1 MKSKAVIAKLHK
13 TSLTLAVVAA
23 LGGVLTLNANAAIS
37 GANAPATVAHSTVLA
52 NGDAVVGALPMT
64 HPIHVVVAL
73 KPRDRAGLDAFIANN
88 AKNQA
93 KGMKAQLMTPA
104 QFLANH
110 APTQAQAQTV
120 ANYLTN
126 MGYKNVVIAPNRL
139 LVSADGT
146 AMTARNAFM
155 TTFAQVRKADGRI
168 AFANTDEV
176 RIPAALSGT
185 VQAVLGLQTVH
196 QAHTFAK
203 RLVPNG
209 GAHTLSITGHFPTE
223 FPSIY
228 GAGGAAVA
236 SGVSVAIITE
246 GDLTQ
251 TLADLNT
258 FTTNHSLPAVTTSIV
273 NTNGTSSDTSGTG
286 EWDLDSQDIVG
297 MAGGQVKQIIF
308 YNIPSLTNSDLV
320 ADFNTIVT
328 TDHEKIINVSL
339 GECETGA
346 GPTGDGSAAAADVIF
361 AQAVAQGQTF
371 SISTGDS
378 GADECPS
385 DHKTTPI
392 PSWPANSQYVI
403 AAAGTRLDASTTT
416 WNSETEWSGSGG
428 SESKYEPKPS
438 WQTLWSGT
446 FRGVADIAYDAD
458 PNSGSKI
465 IVNGTLSQYGGTSLA
480 APLFAGAWA
489 RVLQTNGKFFGFAGP
504 VIYGLPAADF
514 HDITSGDNG
523 GGNIAVG
530 YDLESGRG
538 SMIIAGAVTDSV
550 GLGNQAPVANWGYSS
565 TGLTANFAD
574 ASTDSDGTV
583 ARYSWTFGDG
593 GTSTSPNPS
602 HLYPADGTYS
612 VSEKVWDEVGL
623 VSALRTHLVTVT
635 ASGPQQ
641 LLANTG
647 FESGTS
653 PWAIAGVA
661 SEQCSSG
668 TYVPDTGSCL
678 AILNGSTSATVGSV
692 SQTVTIPSGKTSAT
706 LSLRLRVNV
715 QGTQS
720 ATVVDRLNVLVYDSA
735 GTLLGTAKTFTN
747 LYASAGY
754 VTRNID
760 MTPYIGQTVKIKFS
774 GVGAGNPTDTL
785 FQMDNVT
792 LSVQ

>member
-1 MKSKAVIAKLHK
+1 MKSKAVIAKLQK

-23 LGGVLTLNANAAIS
+23 LGGVLTLNASAATS

-52 NGDAVVGALPMT
+52 SGDAVVGALPMN
-64 HPIHVVVAL
+64 HPMHIVVAL
-73 KPRDRAGLDAFIANN
+73 KLRDRDALDAFIANN
-88 AKNQA
+88 AKIQA
-93 KGMKAQLMTPA
+93 KGAAAQLMTHE

-110 APTQAQAQTV
+110 APTQVQAQTV

-126 MGYKNVVIAPNRL
+126 MGFRNVVIAPNRL

-146 AMTARNAFM
+146 AATARDAFM
-155 TTFAQVRKADGRI
+155 TSFSQIRKADGRI
-168 AFANTDEV
+168 AFANTDAV
-176 RIPAALSGT
+176 RIPAALSDK
-185 VQAVLGLQTVH
+185 VVAVLGLQTVH

-203 RLVPNG
+203 RLAPNG
-209 GAHTLSITGHFPTE
+209 GAHPLAITGHFPTE

-228 GAGGAAVA
+228 GAGASAVA
-236 SGVSVAIITE
+236 SGVSVGIITV
-246 GDLTQ
+246 GDLSQ
-251 TLADLNT
+251 TVTDLNT
-258 FTTNHSLPAVTTSIV
+258 FTTNQGLPTVTTSTV
-273 NTNGTSSDTSGTG
+273 NTNGTSTDTSGIG

-297 MAGGQVKQIIF
+297 MAGGQIKQIIF
-308 YNIPSLTNSDLV
+308 YNVPSFTNSDLV
-320 ADFNTIVT
+320 ADFNTVVT

-346 GPTGDGSAAAADVIF
+346 QGDGSAAAADVIF
-361 AQAVAQGQTF
+361 AQAVSQGQTF

-378 GADECPS
+378 GADECPK

-392 PSWPANSQYVI
+392 PSWPADSQYVI

-416 WNSETEWSGSGG
+416 WAGETEWSGSGG
-428 SESKYEPKPS
+428 SESTFEPKPS

-446 FRGVADIAYDAD
+446 LRGVADIAYDAD

-480 APLFAGAWA
+480 APLFVGAWA

-538 SMIIAGAVTDSV
+538 SMIIASAVTDSV
-550 GLGNQAPVANWGYSS
+550 GLGNKPPVANWGYSS
-565 TGLTANFAD
+565 TGLTANFTD

-583 ARYSWTFGDG
+583 AKYSWTFGDG
-593 GTSTSPNPS
+593 STSTSASPS
-602 HLYPADGTYS
+602 HAYAADGTYS
-612 VSEKVWDEVGL
+612 VSEKVWDKVGL
-623 VSALRTHLVTVT
+623 VSALSTHLVTVD

-647 FESGTS
+647 FESGNS

-661 SEQCSSG
+661 SVQCGSG
-668 TYVPDTGSCL
+668 TYVADTGSCV
-678 AILNGSTSATVGSV
+678 AVLNGSTTATVGSV
-692 SQTVTIPSGKTSAT
+692 AQTVMIPSGKTSAT
-706 LSLRLRVNV
+706 LALRLRVDI

-720 ATVVDRLNVLVYDSA
+720 GSVVDRLHVMIYDNA
-735 GTLLGTAKTFTN
+735 GTLLATPKVYTN

-754 VTRNID
+754 VTRTVD
-760 MTPYIGQTVKIKFS
+760 MTPYIGQIVRIKFS
-774 GVGAGNPTDTL
+774 GVGAGDPTDTA
-785 FQMDNVT
+785 FEMDNVT